1 MKSDFRLRGREI
13 FEQHKWP
20 LFIGIMILIVFLF
33 VNNNQ
38 SQTIDLSHQIE
49 EITQANFVDDST
61 EEISTTIENQQIIVE
76 IKGAISKPGIY
87 EMATDDRLFDLIQK
101 AGGLLTD
108 ANTTSIN
115 QAQKLQDQMSI
126 YVAFQGEEVTTA
138 SQINGM
144 SMNDQVMDNEL
155 ININTADQT
164 SLVELPGIGP
174 GKAQMILEYREAH
187 GNFKDI
193 SELMN
198 VDGIGQKT
206 FDKLKDR
213 ITVG

>member
-1 MKSDFRLRGREI
+1 MKNDFRLRGREI
-13 FEQHKWP
+13 FEQIKWP
-20 LFIGIMILIVFLF
+20 LFFGIMILIVFLF

-38 SQTIDLSHQIE
+38 SQTIDLSHQLE

-87 EMATDDRLFDLIQK
+87 EMATDERLFDLIQK

-164 SLVELPGIGP
+164 SLEELPGIGP

-213 ITVG
+213 ITLG